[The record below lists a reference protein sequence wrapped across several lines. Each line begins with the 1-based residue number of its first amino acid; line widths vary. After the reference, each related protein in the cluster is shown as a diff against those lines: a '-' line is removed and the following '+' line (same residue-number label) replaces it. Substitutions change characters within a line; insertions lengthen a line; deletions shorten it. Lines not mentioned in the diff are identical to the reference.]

1 LNSPLSPFS
10 KKDDPVHTERWK
22 GKSMGHIRSAL
33 RMSGTRAVAA
43 LLLAAAWPISGSAQT
58 VEEFYKGKSIT
69 LLVGAGAGGG
79 YDTYARVFAK
89 HIPKH
94 LPGHPAIIPKNMPA
108 ASGLAAASAL
118 YTTADKDGATIA
130 AFPNNVPMDPLFG
143 NPGARYD
150 AQKLNWLGSIGK
162 LQNVCAT
169 WHTSPIKTIAAA
181 REREV
186 IVAAAGATSN
196 SAIMPKLI
204 NSLLATRFKAVMGY
218 DGGSGLTLALERGE
232 AEGICGLSW
241 STMKASRPHWIR
253 DRLLNVIVQMG
264 LQKLTDLP
272 DVPSALELVTD
283 PESRQVLEL
292 ILIRQEPGR
301 PFAAPPGVPAD
312 RLAALRRAF
321 EATLTD
327 GEFRTD
333 AEKVQ
338 LEIEPLTAAEIEKL
352 LASAYGA
359 PKAIVQKATAL
370 LEPSGKAP

>member
-1 LNSPLSPFS
+1 MT
-10 KKDDPVHTERWK
+10 K
-22 GKSMGHIRSAL
+22 I
-33 RMSGTRAVAA
+33 GTRAVMA
-43 LLLAAAWPISGSAQT
+43 LLLAAAAWPTSGSAQT
-58 VEEFYKGKSIT
+58 VEDFYKGKSIT
-69 LLVGAGAGGG
+69 MLIGAGAGGG
-79 YDTYARVFAK
+79 YDTYARVFAR
-89 HIPKH
+89 HMPKH
-94 LPGHPAIIPKNMPA
+94 LPGHPAIIAKNMPA
-108 ASGLAAASAL
+108 ASGLAAASAI

-169 WHTSPIKTIAAA
+169 WHTSPIKTVAAA

-196 SAIMPKLI
+196 SAIMPKLL
-204 NSLLATRFKAVMGY
+204 NALLATRFKTVTGY
-218 DGGSGLTLALERGE
+218 DGGGGLTMALERGE

-253 DRLLNVIVQMG
+253 DKLLNVIVQMG
-264 LQKLTDLP
+264 LQKLADLP

-321 EATLTD
+321 DATLKD
-327 GEFRTD
+327 GEFLAD

-338 LEIEPLTAAEIEKL
+338 LEIEPLTAGEIETL

-359 PKAIVQKATAL
+359 PKAIVQKAAAL
-370 LEPSGKAP
+370 VEPSGRAQ